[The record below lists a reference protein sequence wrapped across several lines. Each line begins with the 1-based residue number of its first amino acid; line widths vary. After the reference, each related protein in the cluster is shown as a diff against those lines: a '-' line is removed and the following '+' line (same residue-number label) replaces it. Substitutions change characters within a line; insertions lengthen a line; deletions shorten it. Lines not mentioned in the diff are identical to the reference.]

1 MSLLSPS
8 SMALKYLEM
17 GPLGSSFFLY
27 CIAPCFP
34 RVSPILPLRHW
45 VEFAW
50 IRKMCA
56 MYLEHS
62 PPVIPQSSH
71 SYVLHGVE
79 NCECFAFELVNVHP
93 LFLLSGHHEAL
104 FSTLMLRGLFSSDF
118 SCIIACAAFLKMKP
132 WWFQEA
138 TSTPLLITRIAL
150 NHGSPLCKS
159 LWIDEDET
167 HRGWWHRFKT
177 VPYLKCHL
185 RGENAMTRFVIFP
198 LVV

>member
-1 MSLLSPS
+1 MSLLSPFQHGFEVS
-8 SMALKYLEM
+8 WN
-17 GPLGSSFFLY
+17 GPVGKLFFLY
-27 CIAPCFP
+27 CIALFFPC
-34 RVSPILPLRHW
+34 VSPILPLRHW

-62 PPVIPQSSH
+62 PPVIPQSSQ

-118 SCIIACAAFLKMKP
+118 SCIIACPAFQKIKP
-132 WWFQEA
+132 WWFHGA
-138 TSTPLLITRIAL
+138 ISTSLLITRIAL
-150 NHGSPLCKS
+150 NNGSPLCKS